1 VLQEAC
7 AYGGPWWEQR
17 NATKEKLTQIE
28 EWSKLL
34 NNQRMVST
42 EEKKKKNNET
52 SHWRIGEETLKEW
65 SCTGELKR
73 ACTDMQLMLINI
85 NHQIGLNL
93 VPTSL
98 HREIGIVHEKL
109 ILFQTA
115 GAL

>member
-1 VLQEAC
+1 
-7 AYGGPWWEQR
+7 
-17 NATKEKLTQIE
+17 
-28 EWSKLL
+28 
-34 NNQRMVST
+34 
-42 EEKKKKNNET
+42 
-52 SHWRIGEETLKEW
+52 
-65 SCTGELKR
+65 
-73 ACTDMQLMLINI
+73 MLINI